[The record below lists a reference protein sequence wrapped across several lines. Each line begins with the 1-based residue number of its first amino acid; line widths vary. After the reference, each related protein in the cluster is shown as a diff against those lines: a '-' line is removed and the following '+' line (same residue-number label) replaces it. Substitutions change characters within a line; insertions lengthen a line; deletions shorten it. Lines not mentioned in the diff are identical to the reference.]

1 MSFNNINNL
10 DDILVE
16 SNNNFT
22 ILIDYVLYNNSI
34 DFEKE
39 YLTKI
44 EEFEKVFNNNFKQL
58 KLEYYKEHNIYDSSR
73 YRVAISDWMLER
85 IIQLD
90 LEDSMDKFLSSGIID
105 YLKKK

>member
-58 KLEYYKEHNIYDSSR
+58 KLEYYK
-73 YRVAISDWMLER
+73 
-85 IIQLD
+85 
-90 LEDSMDKFLSSGIID
+90 
-105 YLKKK
+105 